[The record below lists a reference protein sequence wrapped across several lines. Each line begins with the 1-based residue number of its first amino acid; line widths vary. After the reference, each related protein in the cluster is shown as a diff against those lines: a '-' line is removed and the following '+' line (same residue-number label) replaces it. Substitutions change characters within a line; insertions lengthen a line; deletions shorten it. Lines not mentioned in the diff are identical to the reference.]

1 MFIFARNLNLI
12 GLMKTIYILAVCA
25 LFASCSLNLH
35 PDDENNLTSK
45 FKGTWN
51 IHESIDRNT
60 SGVITYNALPWGG
73 LVASVKERNMPVD
86 WSGYESITFEFAEPT
101 KVPTQV
107 MVSDKLKTVGKAGIT
122 SLTCYF
128 DGQDLRSVDEVALQ
142 SSDTSTI
149 LVKNVFLTPGRS
161 TWESTP
167 IWEGNCAF
175 ENWTDS
181 VIVDSEQFMSAIEGD
196 KIEIL
201 FKTDTSDPNR
211 GYWLLKTVFNGT
223 DKTLEGNDNEL
234 NEWGC
239 AMVGEASTIY
249 RIMLTANDIKNLRK
263 NGLFVNGYYTI
274 VSQVNL
280 LRRGLAPVDSEQ

>member
-1 MFIFARNLNLI
+1 
-12 GLMKTIYILAVCA
+12 MKTIYILAVCA

-45 FKGTWN
+45 FNGTWN
-51 IHESIDRNT
+51 IHEGIERNIN
-60 SGVITYNALPWGG
+60 GVITYNALPWGG

-86 WSGYESITFEFAEPT
+86 WSGYESITFEFEEPT
-101 KVPTQV
+101 KVPTQI

-128 DGQDLRSVDEVALQ
+128 DGQDLTSVDEVALQ

-167 IWEGNCAF
+167 IWEGNCALGNW
-175 ENWTDS
+175 ENGF
-181 VIVDSEQFMSAIEGD
+181 VVKPEQFISAIEGD

-201 FKTDTSDPNR
+201 FNTDTSDPNR
-211 GYWLLKTVFNGT
+211 GYWLLKTVYNET
-223 DKTLEGNDNEL
+223 DKTLEGNENEL

-239 AMVGEASTIY
+239 AMMGRSSTVY
-249 RIMLTANDIKNLRK
+249 RILLTANDIKNLRK

-280 LRRGLAPVDSEQ
+280 LRRGLAPAASEQ

>member
-1 MFIFARNLNLI
+1 
-12 GLMKTIYILAVCA
+12 MKTICILAACA

-45 FKGTWN
+45 FNGTWN
-51 IHESIDRNT
+51 IHEGIDRNIN
-60 SGVITYNALPWGG
+60 GVITYNALPWGG

-86 WSGYESITFEFAEPT
+86 WSGYESITFEFGEPT
-101 KVPTQV
+101 KVPTQI
-107 MVSDKLKTVGKAGIT
+107 MVSDKLKTMGKAGIT
-122 SLTCYF
+122 SVTCYF
-128 DGQDLRSVDEVALQ
+128 DGQDLTSVDEVALQ
-142 SSDTSTI
+142 SSDTSTLI
-149 LVKNVFLTPGRS
+149 VKNVFLTPGRS

-181 VIVDSEQFMSAIEGD
+181 VTVAPEQFMSAIEGD

-223 DKTLEGNDNEL
+223 GQTLEGNDSEL

-239 AMVGEASTIY
+239 AMVGKASTVY
-249 RIMLTANDIKNLRK
+249 RILLTANDVKNLR
-263 NGLFVNGYYTI
+263 
-274 VSQVNL
+274 
-280 LRRGLAPVDSEQ
+280 

>member
-1 MFIFARNLNLI
+1 
-12 GLMKTIYILAVCA
+12 MKTIYILAVCA

>member
-1 MFIFARNLNLI
+1 
-12 GLMKTIYILAVCA
+12 MKTICIFAACA

-51 IHESIDRNT
+51 IHESIERNT

-280 LRRGLAPVDSEQ
+280 LRRGLAPAASEQ

>member
-1 MFIFARNLNLI
+1 
-12 GLMKTIYILAVCA
+12 
-25 LFASCSLNLH
+25 
-35 PDDENNLTSK
+35 
-45 FKGTWN
+45 
-51 IHESIDRNT
+51 
-60 SGVITYNALPWGG
+60 
-73 LVASVKERNMPVD
+73 
-86 WSGYESITFEFAEPT
+86 
-101 KVPTQV
+101 

-128 DGQDLRSVDEVALQ
+128 DGQDLTSVDEVALQ

-239 AMVGEASTIY
+239 AMVGEASTTY

>member
-1 MFIFARNLNLI
+1 
-12 GLMKTIYILAVCA
+12 MKTIYILAVCA

-201 FKTDTSDPNR
+201 FKTDTSDANR

>member
-1 MFIFARNLNLI
+1 
-12 GLMKTIYILAVCA
+12 MKTIYILAVCA

-35 PDDENNLTSK
+35 TDDENNLTSK

>member
-35 PDDENNLTSK
+35 PDDENTLTSK